1 LSFDVTQRGFIS
13 NVLFQT
19 ASRTNKPQTTN
30 IERVIMATQTLAM
43 PAQTDYPTGLKRWV
57 IVITA
62 ISAAIIELI
71 DISIVN
77 VGLTDIAGNL
87 GVTIEDVAWVVTAY
101 AIANVIVIPMTG
113 FLQRYFGRK
122 NYFIT
127 SIIIFTVASYGC
139 GFADNLW
146 TLVAFRFLQGIGGG
160 ALLST
165 SQGILFDAFPPA
177 NKALASAL
185 FGMGIVL
192 GPTLGPTLGGYI
204 IDNYHWSWMFYINAP
219 IGILAVFLSY
229 TYLDKKPEEEN
240 INRSAIKIDQFGI
253 FLLAV
258 GIGSL
263 QYVLERGEADDW
275 FDSNTILCLSIA
287 AVIAIPLFV
296 WWELRGTKDP
306 VVDLR
311 ALKNRNLAVG
321 SLLMIIIGYGLF
333 TSVLLYPLFAQRIVG
348 LTATQTGQLLIPGGL
363 VTLPMFA
370 LVGRLL
376 SKKVSPTL
384 LVGIGYVAFASFCFI
399 LSTYNMDA
407 SNGDFIFGLIIRG
420 IGLAFVNVPLIN
432 QSVATLE
439 PRQLPTG
446 IAIVNMTRQIGGAF
460 GVAITNTYVTQRVA
474 VHRGDL
480 VSNLQPGDMLTT
492 ERLNV
497 ITQGL
502 MAKGINAFDAVTGAY
517 RNLDLIV
524 SRQALMLSYLDTFKL
539 AGLFF
544 VVSFP
549 LLFLLQNRKMD
560 AARAKAVA
568 DAAH

>member
-1 LSFDVTQRGFIS
+1 
-13 NVLFQT
+13 
-19 ASRTNKPQTTN
+19 
-30 IERVIMATQTLAM
+30 MATQTLAL
-43 PAQTDYPTGLKRWV
+43 PAQPAMPTGFKKW
-57 IVITA
+57 IVVVTA

-71 DISIVN
+71 DTSIVN

-87 GVTIEDVAWVVTAY
+87 GVTIEDVSWVVTAY

-122 NYFIT
+122 NYYIG
-127 SIIIFTVASYGC
+127 SIILFTIASYGC
-139 GFADNLW
+139 GFADSLW
-146 TLVAFRFLQGIGGG
+146 TLVAFRFLQGVGGG

-165 SQGILFDAFPPA
+165 SQGLMFDAFPPSQRPV
-177 NKALASAL
+177 ASAL

-204 IDNYHWSWMFYINAP
+204 IDNYHWSWMFYINIP
-219 IGILAVFLSY
+219 IGIVAALLSSAFI
-229 TYLDKKPEEEN
+229 DKKADEVS
-240 INRSAIKIDQFGI
+240 INRKAIHIDQLGI
-253 FLLAV
+253 LLLAV

-275 FDSNTILCLSIA
+275 FDDSAIKWLTVA

-296 WWELRGTKDP
+296 WWELRGTKEP

-311 ALKNRNLAVG
+311 ALKNRNLTVG
-321 SLLMIIIGYGLF
+321 SLLMVIVGYGLF

-348 LTATQTGQLLIPGGL
+348 LTATQTGKLLIPGGL

-376 SKKVSPTL
+376 AKGMSPR
-384 LVGIGYVAFASFCFI
+384 VAVIIGYVAFASFCF
-399 LSTYNMDA
+399 LMSTYNMDTP
-407 SNGDFIFGLIIRG
+407 NNFFIYALIIRG

-432 QSVATLE
+432 QSASTLE

-446 IAIVNMTRQIGGAF
+446 IAIVNMMRQVGGAF
-460 GVAITNTYVTQRVA
+460 GVAITNTYVTQRMA

-492 ERLNV
+492 ERLNAM
-497 ITQGL
+497 TQAL
-502 MAKGINAFDAVTGAY
+502 VAKGINAFDAVTGAY
-517 RNLDLIV
+517 KNMDLII

-549 LLFLLQNRKMD
+549 LLFLLKDKKMD
-560 AARAKAVA
+560 AATAKAVA
-568 DAAH
+568 DASH

>member
-1 LSFDVTQRGFIS
+1 MSQ
-13 NVLFQT
+13 
-19 ASRTNKPQTTN
+19 
-30 IERVIMATQTLAM
+30 
-43 PAQTDYPTGLKRWV
+43 PTGFRRWIV
-57 IVITA
+57 VITA

-71 DISIVN
+71 DTSIVN

-87 GVTIEDVAWVVTAY
+87 GVTIEDVSWVVTAY

-122 NYFIT
+122 NYYIG
-127 SIIIFTVASYGC
+127 SIILFTVASYGC
-139 GFADNLW
+139 GFADSLW

-165 SQGILFDAFPPA
+165 SQGLMFDAFPPA
-177 NKALASAL
+177 QRPLASAL

-204 IDNYHWSWMFYINAP
+204 IDNYHWSWMFYINVP
-219 IGILAVFLSY
+219 IGIIAVLLSSAFI
-229 TYLDKKPEEEN
+229 DKKEDELN
-240 INRSAIKIDQFGI
+240 IDRKSIPIDQIGI
-253 FLLAV
+253 LLLAV

-275 FDSNTILCLSIA
+275 FDSDVIVWLTVA
-287 AVIAIPLFV
+287 AVIAIPAFI
-296 WWELRGTKDP
+296 WWEFRGTKDP

-311 ALKNRNLAVG
+311 TLKNRNLALG
-321 SLLMIIIGYGLF
+321 SILMVVIGYGLF

-348 LTATQTGQLLIPGGL
+348 LTATQTGKLLIPGGL

-370 LVGRLL
+370 LAGRLL
-376 SKKVSPTL
+376 AKGVSPKI
-384 LVGIGYVAFASFCFI
+384 VVIGGYIAFATFCFI
-399 LSTYNMDA
+399 MSTYNMDA
-407 SNGDFIFGLIIRG
+407 SNSDFIYALIIRG

-432 QSVATLE
+432 QSVSTLE

-446 IAIVNMTRQIGGAF
+446 IAIVNMMRQVGGAF
-460 GVAITNTYVTQRVA
+460 GVAITNTYVTQRTA

-492 ERLNV
+492 ERLNA
-497 ITQGL
+497 ITQSL
-502 MAKGINAFDAVTGAY
+502 IAKGVNAFDAATGAY
-517 RNLDLIV
+517 KNMDLII
-524 SRQALMLSYLDTFKL
+524 SRQALMVSYLDTFKL

-544 VVSFP
+544 VVTFP
-549 LLFLLQNRKMD
+549 LLFLLKNKKMD
-560 AARAKAVA
+560 AATAKAVA

>member
-1 LSFDVTQRGFIS
+1 
-13 NVLFQT
+13 
-19 ASRTNKPQTTN
+19 
-30 IERVIMATQTLAM
+30 MATQPLALPTQAAM
-43 PAQTDYPTGLKRWV
+43 PTGFKKWI
-57 IVITA
+57 IVVTA

-71 DISIVN
+71 DTSIVN

-87 GVTIEDVAWVVTAY
+87 GVTVEDVSWVVTAY

-122 NYFIT
+122 NYYIG
-127 SIIIFTVASYGC
+127 SIILFTVASYGC

-165 SQGILFDAFPPA
+165 SQGLMFDAFPPSQRP
-177 NKALASAL
+177 LASAL

-192 GPTLGPTLGGYI
+192 GPTLGPTLGGFI
-204 IDNYHWSWMFYINAP
+204 IDNYHWSWMFYINVP
-219 IGILAVFLSY
+219 IGIAAVMLSLAFI
-229 TYLDKKPEEEN
+229 DKKADELN
-240 INRSAIKIDQFGI
+240 IDRKSIQIDQMGI
-253 FLLAV
+253 LLLAV

-275 FDSNTILCLSIA
+275 FDSNVIMWLAVA
-287 AVIAIPLFV
+287 AAIAIPAFIF
-296 WWELRGTKDP
+296 WELKGTKEP

-311 ALKNRNLAVG
+311 TFKNRNLAIG
-321 SLLMIIIGYGLF
+321 SILMVVIGYGLF

-348 LTATQTGQLLIPGGL
+348 LTATQTGKLLIPGGI

-370 LVGRLL
+370 IVGRLL
-376 SKKVSPTL
+376 AKGQSPRTL
-384 LVGIGYVAFASFCFI
+384 VAVGYVAFASFCFMMA
-399 LSTYNMDA
+399 TYNMNA
-407 SNGDFIFGLIIRG
+407 SNGDFITALIIRG

-446 IAIVNMTRQIGGAF
+446 IAIVNMMRQVGGAF
-460 GVAITNTYVTQRVA
+460 GVAITNTYVTQRTA

-480 VSNLQPGDMLTT
+480 VSNLQPGEMLTM
-492 ERLNV
+492 ERLNA

-502 MAKGINAFDAVTGAY
+502 IAKGVNSFDAVTNAY
-517 RNLDLIV
+517 KTMDLII
-524 SRQALMLSYLDTFKL
+524 SRQALMISYLDTFRL

-549 LLFLLQNRKMD
+549 LLFLLKSKKMD
-560 AARAKAVA
+560 AAAAKAVA